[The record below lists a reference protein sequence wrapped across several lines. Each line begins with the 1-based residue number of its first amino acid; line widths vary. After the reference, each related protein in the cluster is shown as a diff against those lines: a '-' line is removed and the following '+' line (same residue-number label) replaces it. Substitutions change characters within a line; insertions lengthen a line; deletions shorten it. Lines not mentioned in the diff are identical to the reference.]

1 MNVDELREK
10 AELLELLSDE
20 HLSLLASIVDEVACP
35 ASEVL
40 FREDQPA
47 DKFFIVEKGLVGLEL
62 DTPGIEPMV
71 ILSLG
76 PTELVGVSWM
86 FSPYKWKWTARAIR
100 DSQLLAFDAV
110 RVRARCEED
119 PELKLWILQMV
130 ADQAVRRLHST
141 RVQLLDLYESR

>member
-1 MNVDELREK
+1 MNVAELRDK
-10 AELLELLSDE
+10 AELLKSLSDE
-20 HLSLLASIVDEVACP
+20 HFDLLASIVDEASYP

-47 DKFFIVEKGLVGLEL
+47 DKFFIVEKGLVSLEL
-62 DTPGIEPMV
+62 ATPGIEPMI

-76 PTELVGVSWM
+76 PNELVGISWM
-86 FSPYKWKWTARAIR
+86 FPPYKWKWTARTIK
-100 DSQLLAFDAV
+100 DSRLLVFDAV
-110 RVRARCEED
+110 RVREQCEKD
-119 PELKLWILQMV
+119 PQLKLWVLQMV

>member
-20 HLSLLASIVDEVACP
+20 HLSLLASIVDEVAYP

-86 FSPYKWKWTARAIR
+86 FPPYKWKWTARAIR

>member
-1 MNVDELREK
+1 MNGDELREK
-10 AELLELLSDE
+10 AELLESLSDE
-20 HLSLLASIVDEVACP
+20 HLSLLASIVDEVAYP

-62 DTPGIEPMV
+62 GTPGIEPIV

-86 FSPYKWKWTARAIR
+86 FPPYKWKWTARAIR